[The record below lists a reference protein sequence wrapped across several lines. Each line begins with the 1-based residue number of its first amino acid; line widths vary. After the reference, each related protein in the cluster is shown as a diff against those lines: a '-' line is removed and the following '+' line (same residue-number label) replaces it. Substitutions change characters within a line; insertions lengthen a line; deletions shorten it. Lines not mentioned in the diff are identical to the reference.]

1 MVYESYPWKQDLL
14 RRKRLIIKYNTAERF
29 DKSYDSTYTVIE
41 KGIFYSAFIIRKLID
56 CGGKLSDEADNYSI
70 QVKAIK
76 PLKHI
81 DNLNRWPEE
90 DSHDW
95 EHEKQL
101 TVAGKDIC
109 NWLIH
114 SYLFFSE
121 FEENGPM
128 LAFCVSSDYDRNKI
142 LYKISMCDWLRY
154 IDYIASDDIVGLSSH
169 YDEKT
174 GDYIYKR
181 KERGTR

>member
-1 MVYESYPWKQDLL
+1 MTRATILHIQLL
-14 RRKRLIIKYNTAERF
+14 
-29 DKSYDSTYTVIE
+29 
-41 KGIFYSAFIIRKLID
+41 KGHFYSAFIIRKLID

-169 YDEKT
+169 YDEKQAIT
-174 GDYIYKR
+174 SIHEKNVGQDRHIS
-181 KERGTR
+181 KEASLWQILSPRI